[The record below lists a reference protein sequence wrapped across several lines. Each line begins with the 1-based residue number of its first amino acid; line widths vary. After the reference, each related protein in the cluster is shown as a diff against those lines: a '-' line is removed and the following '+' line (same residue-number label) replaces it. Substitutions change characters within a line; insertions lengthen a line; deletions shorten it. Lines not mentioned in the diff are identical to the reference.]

1 MCRVPVNALHV
12 YMSHVCMDACLNE
25 RTSSLHMSG
34 HSMRISTSG
43 RACMHV
49 CVYSW
54 MDSWT
59 CSTRASNPGLPLAFM
74 FTLAACYR
82 LALADISKAFLH
94 RLRKVDQASVLR
106 LWYPELG
113 WVAVFFQQAQIVLNG
128 AHGVFQDAPKHCSDS
143 C

>member
-1 MCRVPVNALHV
+1 
-12 YMSHVCMDACLNE
+12 
-25 RTSSLHMSG
+25 
-34 HSMRISTSG
+34 
-43 RACMHV
+43 
-49 CVYSW
+49 

-59 CSTRASNPGLPLAFM
+59 CGTRASNPGLPLAFM
-74 FTLAACYR
+74 FT